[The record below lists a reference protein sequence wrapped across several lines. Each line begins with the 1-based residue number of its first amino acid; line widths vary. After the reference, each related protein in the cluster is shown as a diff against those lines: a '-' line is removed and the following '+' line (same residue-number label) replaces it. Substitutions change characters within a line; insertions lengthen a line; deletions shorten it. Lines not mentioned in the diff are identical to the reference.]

1 MKKQLIFFF
10 TSCLI
15 LLIITIIYTQK
26 HKETNINNKST
37 QITTEEQKSYFYPF
51 RRWENGFTRFYS
63 DEIKKK
69 HPDIVEIFDKILKKR
84 NEYFR
89 NITSQ
94 NLKEIRDFSRQGDI
108 YEVKRDKHGL
118 LGVYEI
124 ETGKQI
130 IPNKYKYLEI
140 CSFSYAMFFNA
151 KNSSIGEKY
160 ILDYHNNILFK
171 ANYDELNCK
180 TFEGGIQ
187 TINGNKYGL
196 VSFSGKEILE
206 PKYDSITTQ
215 EHFGES
221 GGYYYIVKK
230 GNLYG
235 VWDNHGNIIIPLQEK
250 ILSKSDKNGP
260 FFIYKDEN
268 SRGIIDIYG
277 NKISPSEYRDI
288 LFHFDTKN
296 TGVDLADIRKAN
308 QGQKDKRDKI
318 ISKYGDNIIQLSE
331 NYYAVGR
338 QQMGMYIIDRN
349 GEKTS
354 DKKYDI
360 IRRLNENFAHFINF
374 NENHMSH
381 GVIDFKGNIIMQKDN
396 ISDIYDAT
404 KEGLILFSDR
414 GKYGIA
420 YRNNII
426 TEPIYK
432 KIYFYKG
439 HVLIQY
445 KENGKE
451 YYYISSFKNFIKRKG
466 NLKNCQKI
474 QKKSLKN
481 IDDNCFK
488 ARTELDK
495 EIIFCKD

>member
-10 TSCLI
+10 TFCLI
-15 LLIITIIYTQK
+15 LIIITIIYTQN
-26 HKETNINNKST
+26 HKETNINNKSIH
-37 QITTEEQKSYFYPF
+37 ITTEEQKSYFYPF
-51 RRWENGFTRFYS
+51 RRWEKGFTRFYS
-63 DEIKKK
+63 DEIKGKY
-69 HPDIVEIFDKILKKR
+69 PDIIEISEKILKKH

-94 NLKEIRDFSRQGDI
+94 NLKETRDFSRQGDI
-108 YEVKRDKHGL
+108 YEVRRDKHGL

-140 CSFSYAMFFNA
+140 CSSNYAMFFNA

-171 ANYDELNCK
+171 ANYDELNCG
-180 TFEGGIQ
+180 TFGYGIQ
-187 TINGNKYGL
+187 TRKGNKYGV

-206 PKYDSITTQ
+206 PKYDSITPQ

-221 GGYYYIVKK
+221 GGFYYIVKK

-250 ILSKSDKNGP
+250 ILSKSDRNGH
-260 FFIYKDEN
+260 FFIYKDKN

-277 NKISPSEYRDI
+277 NEISPSEYQDI

-318 ISKYGDNIIQLSE
+318 ISKYGDNIVQLSE

-338 QQMGMYIIDRN
+338 QQMGMYIIDKN
-349 GEKTS
+349 GKKTS
-354 DKKYDI
+354 DKKYDTI
-360 IRRLNENFAHFINF
+360 IRLNENFARFINF
-374 NENHMSH
+374 NENSN
-381 GVIDFKGNIIMQKDN
+381 FCFQW
-396 ISDIYDAT
+396 
-404 KEGLILFSDR
+404 
-414 GKYGIA
+414 
-420 YRNNII
+420 
-426 TEPIYK
+426 
-432 KIYFYKG
+432 FYIF
-439 HVLIQY
+439 VL
-445 KENGKE
+445 E
-451 YYYISSFKNFIKRKG
+451 
-466 NLKNCQKI
+466 
-474 QKKSLKN
+474 
-481 IDDNCFK
+481 
-488 ARTELDK
+488 T
-495 EIIFCKD
+495 